1 MQEMSQVNIKHK
13 YFVFNK
19 FIFYQLKVR
28 MTHFDDF
35 YEKNYADPQISYF
48 EKQKLRLRRVITS
61 YLDIEDIKAKE
72 AAGERK
78 P

>member
-1 MQEMSQVNIKHK
+1 
-13 YFVFNK
+13 
-19 FIFYQLKVR
+19 

-61 YLDIEDIKAKE
+61 YLDIQDIKAKE